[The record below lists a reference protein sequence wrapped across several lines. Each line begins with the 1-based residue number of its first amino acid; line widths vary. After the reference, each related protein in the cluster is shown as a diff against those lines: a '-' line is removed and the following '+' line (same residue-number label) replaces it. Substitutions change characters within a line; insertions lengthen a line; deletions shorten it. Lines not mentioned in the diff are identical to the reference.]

1 VSKQQKQL
9 VSDNELMTKF
19 TSNSLQIFSHKAVD
33 KKVLKTTA
41 EISYGTAH
49 KWLRAAVRS
58 RQGHRRPGK
67 AVNAQ

>member
-49 KWLRAAVRS
+49 K
-58 RQGHRRPGK
+58 
-67 AVNAQ
+67 